1 MTSNK
6 ISSKQEKSQPRKV
19 ASLPRGMD
27 YKEDRPASSADK
39 MDKIISLCKRRGFV
53 FPSSEIYGGFA
64 AVYDY
69 GSYGV
74 ELVNNIKVAWW
85 KAMVQENENIVG
97 LDSAIFMH
105 PKVWEASGHVAGF
118 SDPLIECKKCHAR
131 LRVDHVLE
139 EAGVFADEKMSEE
152 EINKLLEENKDKIE
166 CAKCKGKDFTEAKKF
181 NLLVKSNLGNFTGD
195 WTKEPTRNASDAGGP
210 TYLRGE
216 TCQGI
221 YVNFKN
227 VLDSSRVKVPFGIA
241 QIGKAFR
248 NEITARQFIFR
259 KREFEQMEMQMFVHP
274 DDEMKA
280 YEDWRKRRWQYYL
293 DLGIK
298 EENLKWHQHENL
310 VFYAKAAWDIEYNFP
325 FGFKELEGIHARGN
339 YDLTQHSKFSGKNLE
354 YQDPKTNEKYI
365 PHIVETSVGAD
376 RTFLAVL
383 TEAYTEEKF
392 EPANIASQNQA
403 GRDETRVVLKFP
415 KKLAPIKAAIF
426 PLLKNKPELV
436 EKAKEVYN
444 SLKSEFMC
452 EFDDNGN
459 IGKRYRR
466 QDEIGTPYC
475 ITIDFDS
482 LTDGTATV
490 RDRDTMKQER
500 IKIEELKSY
509 LRERLN
515 A

>member
-1 MTSNK
+1 MTSDKNC
-6 ISSKQEKSQPRKV
+6 I
-19 ASLPRGMD
+19 
-27 YKEDRPASSADK
+27 KEDKPASSADR
-39 MDKIISLCKRRGFV
+39 MEKIISLCKRRGFV

-74 ELVNNIKVAWW
+74 ELVNNIKAAWW

-97 LDSAIFMH
+97 LDSSIFMH
-105 PKVWEASGHVAGF
+105 PKVWEASGHVSGF

-139 EAGVFADEKMSEE
+139 EVGVFADEKMSEE
-152 EINKLLEENKDKIE
+152 EINKLLQENKDKIE
-166 CAKCKGKDFTEAKKF
+166 CVKCKSKDFTEAKKF
-181 NLLVKSNLGNFTGD
+181 NLLVQSNLGNFTGD
-195 WTKEPTRNASDAGGP
+195 WTKEP

-259 KREFEQMEMQMFVHP
+259 KREFEQMEMQIFVKP
-274 DDEMKA
+274 GEAMET
-280 YEDWRKRRWQYYL
+280 YEEWRKIRWQYYL

-325 FGFKELEGIHARGN
+325 FGFKELEGLHYRTDH
-339 YDLTQHSKFSGKNLE
+339 DLTQHGKFSGKDLS

-365 PHIVETSVGAD
+365 PHVVEASVGAD

-383 TEAYTEEKF
+383 TEAYTEEKL
-392 EPANIASQNQA
+392 EDGS
-403 GRDETRVVLKFP
+403 ERVVLKFP

-444 SLKSEFMC
+444 SLKSDFMC

-475 ITIDFDS
+475 VTVDFETIEDDN
-482 LTDGTATV
+482 AVTV
-490 RDRDTMKQER
+490 RDRDTMEQKR
-500 IKIEELKSY
+500 VKIDELKDY
-509 LRERLN
+509 LTLN
-515 A
+515 LK